1 MLDRIV
7 IRGAREHNLKNID
20 LEIPRGMLTVVT
32 GVSGS
37 GKSTLAFDTLYAEG
51 QRRYIES
58 LSTYAK
64 QFLERIG
71 RPDVDEVLGI
81 SPSIAIQ
88 QKNATRSSRSTVGTS
103 TEIYDYLR
111 LLFARVGRT
120 VCPGCDREVVKHE
133 PDEAAADMLSRHA
146 GGTYLVVASHPV
158 EKGTSLKRH
167 FQELV
172 RDGFSRI
179 LVDGEVVKL
188 DPPPKRRFGR
198 PKNIDIV
205 LDRMEIVEE
214 RLTRIHEAVESAY
227 NIGHGF
233 VRFVPVG
240 GDEKGSESYT
250 HHPVCVSC
258 SRQFEEPRPILFSF
272 NTPYGACPH
281 CRGFGNR
288 MEFDEKLIV
297 PDQRRSIRGY
307 AVDPWSSEKFEF
319 FYDQLTRFCR
329 HKRIPLDKPWS
340 ELTEKARLLVMDGA
354 GEYVGVLPF
363 LEDLREKTY
372 KKYARFFTR
381 RYMIYRECRQC
392 KGGRLRK
399 EAYNVKL
406 GGVDIRVVSSMTPG
420 RALAFI
426 EGLDLNEKERQIAK
440 DVLVEIESRL
450 QFMLDVG
457 LHYVTLNRL
466 TKTLSGG
473 EAQRISLA
481 NSLGANLRDV
491 LYVLDEPSIGL
502 HPRDTGN
509 LVKVLMELRS
519 RGNTVVVVE
528 HDMDIIKQADHI
540 IDMGPG
546 AGDLGGEIV
555 YQGPIEG
562 GAGSGKSK
570 TMRYLRDGLPV
581 AGAGNA
587 GGGRKRKAGA
597 NGSIG
602 LRGVR
607 EHNLKNIDV
616 DFPLGAFTCVTG
628 VSGSGKSTLVCDVL
642 YNALRADGGHRLH
655 DYREVVGRDRVNGVM
670 MVDQSPIGKTPRS
683 NPATYIK
690 AFAMIREIFA
700 SQRRAVKRGYKSGR
714 FSFNVAGGRCSRC
727 QGMGYERVEMH
738 FMADLFVRCS
748 ECEGKRFNH
757 ETLEVTY
764 RGLDLSEVLDLT
776 IDDAR
781 EHFAGHEALVK
792 RLDVLAKVGLGY
804 IKLGQPSTTLSGGE
818 SQRVKIARELA
829 ENTEGGSMYILDE
842 PTTGLHV
849 DDVATLIAVLREL
862 MEKQNS
868 IIVVEHNPQV
878 ILQADHVIDLGPDGG
893 ADGGEV
899 VACGSP
905 QQISRSK
912 VSHTGS
918 YLRRIQRES
927 KKGKK

>member
-7 IRGAREHNLKNID
+7 IRGAKEHNLKNID
-20 LEIPRGMLTVVT
+20 LDIPRGLLTVVT

-88 QKNATRSSRSTVGTS
+88 QKNTTRSSRSTVGTS

-120 VCPGCDREVVKHE
+120 VCPDCDREVVRHE
-133 PDEAAADMLSRHA
+133 PDEVAADMLDKHRGA
-146 GGTYLVVASHPV
+146 AYLVVASHPV
-158 EKGTSLKRH
+158 EKGVSLKRH
-167 FQELV
+167 FEELV
-172 RDGFSRI
+172 RDGYARI
-179 LVDGEVVKL
+179 LVEGEIVKL

-198 PKNIDIV
+198 PKAIDIV
-205 LDRMEIVEE
+205 LDRVEISED
-214 RLTRIHEAVESAY
+214 RLTRIHEAVETAY
-227 NIGHGF
+227 RVGHGF
-233 VRFVPVG
+233 VRFVPVD
-240 GDEKGSESYT
+240 GDENGSRRFT

-258 SRQFEEPRPILFSF
+258 GRQFEEPRPILFSF

-297 PDQRRSIRGY
+297 PDPRRSIRGY
-307 AVDPWSSEKFEF
+307 AIDPWSSEKFEY

-329 HKRIPLDKPWS
+329 RRKIPLGVAWADLP
-340 ELTEKARLLVMDGA
+340 EKSRRLVMDGD
-354 GEYVGVLPF
+354 GDFVGVVPF
-363 LEDLREKTY
+363 LENLREKTY

-381 RYMIYRECRQC
+381 KYMTYRECRQC
-392 KGGRLRK
+392 RGGRLRK
-399 EAYNVKL
+399 EAYDVKL
-406 GGVDIRVVSSMTPG
+406 GGADIREVASMTPD
-420 RALAFI
+420 RALEFVK
-426 EGLDLNEKERQIAK
+426 GLDLDDKERQIAK
-440 DVLVEIESRL
+440 DVLVELVSRL

-457 LHYVTLNRL
+457 LYYLTLDRL

-502 HPRDTGN
+502 HPRDTDK
-509 LVKVLMELRS
+509 LVRVLTELRS

-540 IDMGPG
+540 VDMGPG
-546 AGDLGGEIV
+546 AGEYGGEIV
-555 YQGPIEG
+555 YQGPLDGEG
-562 GAGSGKSK
+562 DDGTSK
-570 TMRYLRDGLPV
+570 TLRYLRDGLP
-581 AGAGNA
+581 AADAGNA
-587 GGGRKRKAGA
+587 SRRRKTGSNGA
-597 NGSIG
+597 VG

-607 EHNLKNIDV
+607 EHNLKGIDV
-616 DFPLGAFTCVTG
+616 DFPLSAFTCVTG

-642 YNALRADGGHRLH
+642 YNALRSSGDHRLH
-655 DYREVVGRDRVNGVM
+655 DYREVVGRDAIAGVM

-683 NPATYIK
+683 NPTTYIK

-714 FSFNVAGGRCSRC
+714 FSFNVAGGRCPRC

-776 IDDAR
+776 VDDALD
-781 EHFAGHEALVK
+781 HFAGHEALVT
-792 RLDVLAKVGLGY
+792 RLEVLSKVGLGY
-804 IKLGQPSTTLSGGE
+804 IRLGQPSTTLSGGE
-818 SQRVKIARELA
+818 SQRIKIARELA
-829 ENTEGGSMYILDE
+829 ENTEGGNVYILDE

-849 DDVATLIAVLREL
+849 DDVATLLGVLREL
-862 MEKQNS
+862 MEKGNS
-868 IIVVEHNPQV
+868 VIVVEHNPQV
-878 ILQADHVIDLGPDGG
+878 ILQADHVVDLGPEGG
-893 ADGGEV
+893 DEGGRV
-899 VACGSP
+899 VAVGSP
-905 QQISRSK
+905 REISRTTS
-912 VSHTGS
+912 SYTGA
-918 YLRRIQRES
+918 YLKRFLRGA